1 MADKPDADAPEEREP
16 RDLVPADDELTPAR
30 PFQPAPSL
38 DVDSTLSIAVD
49 LPAPPPPEMPE
60 DEAAVAIHDVPV
72 DPGFVASPAEPTTMS
87 VAIVASRLV
96 TTPDPD
102 AAAAAAGPGN
112 DVPPLPPADTFAGSR
127 RDRLRGEQS
136 AQPEPAAML
145 TADRLLEVNRKTRP
159 GPEGPWQR
167 FVYNVTF
174 RTVNLGDSAKVRARK
189 ELDHR
194 IQKHLEGGARF
205 VPVLTRKG
213 GVGKTTVT
221 TLLGMALASAREDR
235 IIAIDANPDRGTL
248 SERVPRQTRSTVRDV
263 VHKAASIGG
272 FTDFSTLVS
281 RDETRLDILASDTD
295 PLLSEAFDENDYNVV
310 ADLSARFYSIV
321 LTDCG
326 TGIVHSVMRATLQ
339 RADSLVI
346 VSGGS
351 VDEARLAS
359 ETLTWLEANGYG
371 ELVRN
376 AVVALNTAT
385 HATNLVKLDEIEAH
399 FRSRVREIVRIPY
412 DPQLAAG
419 SVVSWKDLKPL
430 TRLSA
435 RTLAALVVE
444 GLPAERD

>member
-1 MADKPDADAPEEREP
+1 MPDKPEEPEKGA
-16 RDLVPADDELTPAR
+16 LVPTDDELTLTTP
-30 PFQPAPSL
+30 
-38 DVDSTLSIAVD
+38 DTLSIAVD
-49 LPAPPPPEMPE
+49 LPPAPPQEIPE
-60 DEAAVAIHDVPV
+60 DEAAVAIDDVPV
-72 DPGFVASPAEPTTMS
+72 DPGFVQSPTEPTTTS
-87 VAIVASRLV
+87 VAIMASRLATGPTETV
-96 TTPDPD
+96 TEADED
-102 AAAAAAGPGN
+102 IH
-112 DVPPLPPADTFAGSR
+112 DVPPLPGHDAAGSSGKSGQSR
-127 RDRLRGEQS
+127 RDRLRGETS
-136 AQPEPAAML
+136 PQPEPAAML

-159 GPEGPWQR
+159 GPEGGWQR

-174 RTVNLGDSAKVRARK
+174 RLVNLGDSAAVRARK

-194 IQKHLEGGARF
+194 IQKQFEGGTRF

-221 TLLGMALASAREDR
+221 TLLGMALADAREDR
-235 IIAIDANPDRGTL
+235 IIALDANPDRGTL
-248 SERVPRQTRSTVRDV
+248 SERVPKQTRATVRDV

-272 FTDFSTLVS
+272 FTDFSALVS

-310 ADLSARFYSIV
+310 ADLAARFYSIV

-371 ELVRN
+371 DLVRN
-376 AVVALNTAT
+376 AIVALNTAT
-385 HATNLVKLDEIEAH
+385 QGTNLVKLEEIEAH

-430 TRLSA
+430 TKLSA